1 MTTRAYGQFCPVA
14 RALDVV
20 GERWT
25 LLIVRDLILGPR
37 RFTDLQTSLTGLGT
51 SLLAQRLKQL
61 ETVGVIRRRQL
72 PPPAPSTVYE
82 LTGSGWRLAPAVRI
96 LADWGSQFLHT
107 PEPTETIRPEY
118 LAMPRA
124 AAVPAAALAHMDYTI
139 ELRVGDRLAHLRVV
153 GRAATTHSGP
163 APQAPDLVLTADA
176 AAFADLAL
184 GRLSVDSLLASERI
198 QVEGVPGALAAVRAV
213 FSNPPHSRPEGTV
226 RT

>member
-82 LTGSGWRLAPAVRI
+82 LTESGWRLAPAVRI
-96 LADWGSQFLHT
+96 LAEWGTQFLQT
-107 PEPTETIRPEY
+107 PEPTESIRPEY

-124 AAVPAAALAHMDYTI
+124 AAVPPAALTGMDYTI
-139 ELRVGDRLAHLRVV
+139 ELRIADRVAGLRVV
-153 GRAATTHSGP
+153 GGVATTHSGP
-163 APQAPDLVLTADA
+163 SVQAPDLVLTADTT
-176 AAFADLAL
+176 AFADLAL
-184 GRLSVDSLLASERI
+184 GRLSVDSLLDSGRI
-198 QVEGVPGALAAVRAV
+198 QVDGAPDAIAAVRAI
-213 FSNPPHSRPEGTV
+213 FSNPSHARPEGTV